1 MTHLRRISVHV
12 DEPDPGTFYWVLM
25 EEGDDASQWVEH
37 SSSPHPYKRWR
48 QALTDGCLALMAI
61 AEDDR
66 HGPRTSAEDEDAS
79 PVGTPVSQAS
89 MRPGQ
94 PPGEHLRDVG
104 Y

>member
-66 HGPRTSAEDEDAS
+66 HGPRTSAEA
-79 PVGTPVSQAS
+79 VSYT
-89 MRPGQ
+89 
-94 PPGEHLRDVG
+94 HLTLPMSDLV
-104 Y
+104 